1 MSHPGG
7 GYNEVK
13 IDGYWYA
20 EGSEE
25 ELEALAQQTIRCEA
39 EREEARHTR
48 TYSSAEYSA
57 FVARTIEAT
66 CGAKIVGSFE
76 SQGYMYVKLDQAVNV
91 DLAAGIIQRDTGL
104 NVYKDDDPT
113 YVILK

>member
-1 MSHPGG
+1 MNHPGG

-25 ELEALAQQTIRCEA
+25 ELEALARQTIRREA
-39 EREEARHTR
+39 EREEARHTH
-48 TYSSAEYSA
+48 TYSNSEYSD
-57 FVARTIEAT
+57 FVAATIEAV

-76 SQGYMYVKLDQAVNV
+76 SQGYMYVKMDQAVNV
-91 DLAAGIIQRDTGL
+91 DLVAGIIQRDTGL
-104 NVYKDDDPT
+104 EVFKCDDPT